1 MSSIITRRRFA
12 AGAAGAVASS
22 LLPAGAFAQENW
34 PTKPIRLV
42 IPFPAGG
49 ATDILGRIVAQEL
62 NKALGVSVI
71 ADNRAGA
78 GGNIGAEVV
87 AKSAP
92 DGYTLLMCTI
102 GTQSINAALY
112 SKLGFD
118 PLKDHAPVTLVATV
132 PNVLVVNPSVPAKSV
147 KELIALAKS
156 KPGKLN
162 YGSSGNGS
170 SVHLSGEL
178 FKSMAGVFMTHIPYR
193 GSAPAVAD
201 LLAGQID
208 LMFDNL
214 PSVIP
219 HIKAGKLRALAVT
232 SPKRSPALPDLPT
245 IAESGLPGYDATSWF
260 GVVAPAGTPPA
271 IVNRLQQAIARSL
284 VTPEVREKLQG
295 MGAEPVGNTPE
306 VFDQFIRSEAV
317 KWAKVVKFS
326 GAKVD

>member
-1 MSSIITRRRFA
+1 MSSILSRRRFA
-12 AGAAGAVASS
+12 AGATGAVASS
-22 LLPAGAFAQENW
+22 LLPGGVFAQETW
-34 PTKPIRLV
+34 PSKTIRLV

-78 GGNIGAEVV
+78 GGNIGAELV

-102 GTQSINAALY
+102 GTQSINASLY
-112 SKLGFD
+112 TKLGFD
-118 PLKDHAPVTLVATV
+118 PIKDHAPVTLVATV
-132 PNVLVVNPSVPAKSV
+132 PNVLVVHPSVPAKNV

-156 KPGKLN
+156 RPGKLN

-178 FKSMAGVFMTHIPYR
+178 FKSMTGVFMTHIPYR

-214 PSVIP
+214 PSVLP

-232 SPKRSPALPDLPT
+232 SPKRSPAMPDLPT
-245 IAESGLPGYDATSWF
+245 IAESGVPGYDATSWF

-271 IVNRLQQAIARSL
+271 IVSRVQQTISRAL
-284 VTPEVREKLQG
+284 TTPEVREKLQG
-295 MGAEPVGNTPE
+295 MGAEPVGNSPE
-306 VFDQFIRSEAV
+306 VFDQFIRAEAA